1 MFCHSHSSIPVV
13 GPNIINSTAMAL
25 ILDLYGV
32 ASATMIVCPKNTAP
46 FYPVAFFIFFN
57 KFNLP
62 STLANANNCATV
74 KSFALAITGSKYQ

>member
-32 ASATMIVCPKNTAP
+32 AFSATMIVCPKNTAP
-46 FYPVAFFIFFN
+46 FYPKVLLFSFFFE
-57 KFNLP
+57 
-62 STLANANNCATV
+62 
-74 KSFALAITGSKYQ
+74 